1 MQLDD
6 LRRAFLRYFQ
16 TEPLLIVSPGRVNLI
31 GEHTDYNEG
40 YVMPGAIDKAV
51 LLAIAPSGSDL
62 CEVHALNLQ
71 QTDRFHVSH
80 ISQGEG
86 WQNYVRG
93 VVYFLQQKG
102 YAVQGFYAMIGGD
115 IPMGSGLSSS
125 AALEGAFSFG
135 LHQLFGLQLTPLEMA
150 FIGQQAEHHYVG
162 VRCGIMDQYANIFGR
177 RNQLIRLDCRS
188 LQHVYLPFDFPD
200 YSIVLCNSM
209 VHHSLASSAYN
220 ERRRQC
226 EEGVSI
232 LKKYHPEVKTLRD
245 ASPAMLHEHIQE
257 IPPQVYMRCM
267 YVVEENERVLLA
279 GTCLQEGDLEKFG
292 DLMYASHIG
301 LQKQYEVSCEELDY
315 LVELTMN
322 REDVIG
328 ARMMGGGFGG
338 CTINIV
344 HKDAVDDF
352 KEYIVSAYEK
362 KFHRVPE
369 IYVGQIVDGV
379 HVVD

>member
-1 MQLDD
+1 MQLDA
-6 LRRAFLRYFQ
+6 LRRAFLNHYH

-40 YVMPGAIDKAV
+40 YVLPGAIDKTIAV
-51 LLAIAPSGSDL
+51 ALSPSGNDT
-62 CEVHALNLQ
+62 CEVHALKLQ
-71 QTDRFHVSH
+71 QTDRFQLSTLTR
-80 ISQGEG
+80 GEG

-93 VVYFLQQKG
+93 VVHFLLHNG
-102 YAVQGFYAMIGGD
+102 YQVQGFHAMIDGD
-115 IPMGSGLSSS
+115 IPIGSGLSSS

-135 LHQLFGLQLTPLEMA
+135 LSELFQLRVTPLELA
-150 FIGQQAEHHYVG
+150 FIGQQAEHQYVG
-162 VRCGIMDQYANIFGR
+162 VRCGIMDQYANIFGK

-188 LQHVYLPFDFPD
+188 LKHVYYPFQFPD
-200 YSIVLCNSM
+200 YRIVLCNSM

-220 ERRRQC
+220 ERRQQC
-226 EEGVSI
+226 EEGVAL
-232 LKKYHPEVKTLRD
+232 LKKYHPEVKSLRD
-245 ASPAMLHEHIQE
+245 VSQAMLHEHIRE
-257 IPPQVYMRCM
+257 IPPQIYMRCM

-279 GTCLQEGDLEKFG
+279 GTCLQEANLEMFG
-292 DLMYASHIG
+292 ELMYASHTG

-315 LVELTMN
+315 LVELTLN
-322 REDVIG
+322 REEVIG

-344 HKDAVDDF
+344 HRDGLEDF
-352 KEYIVSAYEK
+352 KQYMTSQYEK

-369 IYVGQIVDGV
+369 IYVGQIVEGV

>member
-6 LRRAFLRYFQ
+6 LRRAFLRHFQ
-16 TEPLLIVSPGRVNLI
+16 TDPLLIVSPGRVNLI

-51 LLAIAPSGSDL
+51 IVAMAPSGSDL

-71 QTDRFHVSH
+71 QTDRFYVSH

-93 VVYFLQQKG
+93 VVYFMQQRG
-102 YAVQGFYAMIGGD
+102 HAVQGFYAMIDGD

-135 LHQLFGLQLTPLEMA
+135 LHQLFGLELTPLEMA
-150 FIGQQAEHHYVG
+150 LIGQQAEHHYVG
-162 VRCGIMDQYANIFGR
+162 VRCGIMDQYTNIFGR

-200 YSIVLCNSM
+200 YCIVLCNSM

-232 LKKYHPEVKTLRD
+232 LKKYHPEVKSLRD

-257 IPPQVYMRCM
+257 IPPKVYMRCM

-279 GTCLQEGDLEKFG
+279 GSCLQQGDLEKFG

-315 LVELTMN
+315 LVELTLN

-344 HKDAVDDF
+344 HRDAVDDF
-352 KEYIVSAYEK
+352 KQYIVSAYQN
-362 KFHRVPE
+362 KFHRAPE

-379 HVVD
+379 HAVD